1 MQLSCLDPPWCECPT
16 DTVKAVR
23 AVWGRSG
30 SVYSADTCL
39 VRGSKGAQRSVEKCG
54 GFKAHFKLVDTPPMG
69 RWGSASSPRFWVL
82 CLLDNKLWQNSIQF
96 LVPEL
101 KKPAVSTPVCLL
113 RTLTFRAHAVKKP
126 DCWGWGVRGGRRDQV
141 ERNCQPHPCQLSE
154 PLEVDSLALGSSPCH
169 TAVCGA
175 GQAPLAEP
183 CPNCRFMSK

>member
-1 MQLSCLDPPWCECPT
+1 MRLSCLDPPWCECPT

-54 GFKAHFKLVDTPPMG
+54 GFTVRPLKLLDAPPMG
-69 RWGSASSPRFWVL
+69 RWGSASSPWLWVL
-82 CLLDNKLWQNSIQF
+82 CLLDSKLWQNSTQF

-101 KKPAVSTPVCLL
+101 KKTAVSTPVCLL

-126 DCWGWGVRGGRRDQV
+126 ELLGVGSEGWEEGLGG
-141 ERNCQPHPCQLSE
+141 EELSAA
-154 PLEVDSLALGSSPCH
+154 SLPALWAAGSI
-169 TAVCGA
+169 
-175 GQAPLAEP
+175 L
-183 CPNCRFMSK
+183 